1 MKQLP
6 QVERLNCAL
15 DREFL
20 SPEKRKNDPI
30 ENTALLT
37 LVDLWT
43 NEPTGMK

>member
-30 ENTALLT
+30 ENTAT
-37 LVDLWT
+37 I
-43 NEPTGMK
+43 EPTGMK